1 MDNSENRR
9 VLTTQQLKAMEAE
22 KEAQKKQKGTSKGTA
37 KESKQESKNSAS
49 KVQRS
54 TAEGSGS
61 SDNSKKPKRR
71 MKKQVR
77 YTLAGLF
84 LASAVVVCALPVSEA
99 QASSLRVDDP
109 SFPDSRTAVV
119 NYNYQTGITPSGDDL
134 DLDPTRILD
143 RDSVPS
149 TDKRKS
155 YCVRQ
160 LSDGQWSYNWQF
172 GYYVATIAG
181 GNQRGIICEY
191 NNLYPENIVTLS
203 NTATVGYVTV
213 EPSVFQGFMDTTGAT
228 AITASYDIDYVSYKT
243 ASNPTENMKYHKKY
257 NDVNSEYTNWEN
269 ACERYYQY
277 INVDKPAFD
286 IQHAKWVTDKEDYE
300 AWVAAG
306 RPDPALE
313 DPGEEPTITVV
324 LKPDDIS
331 KAPRDLSNGN
341 NYRYYCE
348 YNNAKIS
355 STDPNYIPATNCT
368 LTAVIDNVNG
378 PNPDGTAKSVFIV
391 SKDESGEPISPAFFD
406 NCGFLVKDQSVE
418 LIGISKDAFAA
429 ITNVQE
435 LTLPDEIK
443 YIGDGAFAGSF
454 IQTITL
460 QNVENIGNFAFR
472 ECPQLNSVVFKGTKK
487 IGAECF
493 EGCPKITSITFPYSV
508 DEVGYGAFARCNS
521 LRDVDLSEINT
532 ACVLHDYVFYDD
544 VALSNVNMQ
553 SSAISNIGEGVFS
566 VTSAPTGSLTDVKLP
581 NQITGAGT
589 SVIGDLLFAGRTN
602 LQTVTFPQNFGNNAD
617 AEIPSSIFKNCA
629 NLSYVDFNMGQG
641 SIINGYATFKGN
653 PSSGFTYNDLF
664 RDVTNPDF
672 YIKGPEKN
680 NAGVKA
686 YPRQSTWQAFTSV
699 SNYVPYV
706 YVNSAGVECYEVS
719 DGDYLLQ
726 ANERGELTSCELVNP
741 SATTPIDLVIP
752 KRVGDYDV
760 KTIADGCFNE
770 EALRNRIKSITVEDD
785 SLTGINANVF
795 KDLPNVTS
803 VTIGNSVSAI
813 GDSAFA
819 DCPNLVDVYFNTPS
833 VGYEAFTIGND
844 AFKTGSSELTFH
856 GDIVPGYAPFEFAT
870 GADSGKIDTSGKR
883 ICYKS
888 NSPTFLTCM
897 YDNKTGEVV
906 LLDYPK
912 YNDLDDL
919 NAEHCRDM
927 EKMYYENTRSSTSYE
942 NDRNEFYTK
951 WANKVTGTG
960 ISDADK
966 DELYQDSYYGPFLSD
981 DAFRNFI
988 INNYPYDSAGHP
1000 ENDKFYTAGGDVNPA
1015 LFPDGY
1021 FTQYPYSIIENY
1033 ENPRGTND
1041 WNINTDEEL
1050 LWIKSCINIVVPD
1063 GITSIDAYGF
1073 FDANENLRNTATYF
1087 QNKAGTPAYKAYEMA
1102 YACKGTPDP
1111 RDPSIDVVPGLFSGL
1126 YQDYDNG
1133 TPEASQYETAVRGND
1148 RIESVSMSSVKSMP
1162 DYCFDSCEKLKDVV
1176 LGEDLSEM
1184 GMAPFRSCYLMDNI
1198 VGNDYFEA
1206 ENRMIYT
1213 VNPDDSYTIK
1223 ECLPSRGS
1231 TGDTSIDSATDPK
1244 IANVSA
1250 IEPGAFEDC
1259 DSVVRV
1265 DMSDA
1270 KQLKIVPEDCF
1281 RNCDM
1286 LQLVYLPDSVDRIEE
1301 NAFKDDTPIT
1311 VQIPAIEVDI
1321 VTSAFDHDSRNTI
1334 RTYEDSAAWDY
1345 GKYYNLTVER
1355 IANTFTVEF
1364 HDYDG
1369 KLLKRYEYVVE
1380 NSKVDEPDP
1389 LPTRTG
1395 YEFKGWSDPGWEK
1408 VVKDVYT
1415 IAQYDPVGK
1424 HKVTFYKKDGT
1435 TVWNTQYIED
1445 GGAATAPL
1453 PPDEAGY
1460 TFVGWMPKTFMSN
1473 VKTDLEVVATYDS
1486 GGHTPV
1492 PAPTTSPKP
1501 TSSSSA
1507 SPSPTATPTPGPS
1520 AKLYTCTVSGGS
1532 GTGSYYA
1539 GQVVPI
1545 NAYDMGAGQVFD
1557 RWTTSTAGV
1566 AFGNATNA
1574 TTYFTMPA
1582 NNVAITAT
1590 FKAGGNSG
1598 GSSGGSGGGSGKSG
1612 GSGGNGGNSGQGT
1625 SKNDSGTS
1633 VEVSKSGIS
1642 NTGVAGATVSGA
1654 TDNFVVK
1661 VTDDQTAADLALTAL
1676 QNKYGDITSI
1686 KYLPMDISLYD
1697 STGRTKITDTSGI
1710 KVNLTLPL
1718 PDGLASYA
1726 GNNKVASVTGGVVED
1741 LNSRFTTVDGV
1752 PCISF
1757 TATHFS
1763 PYMIYVDTANLTE
1776 STIDYTPKTGDPIH
1790 PKWFLAIGLACVSA
1804 VLFFM
1809 KDKKKVKA
1817 TNA

>member
-9 VLTTQQLKAMEAE
+9 VLTTQQLRAMEAE
-22 KEAQKKQKGTSKGTA
+22 KEAQTKNA
-37 KESKQESKNSAS
+37 RKNSSAPKAAS
-49 KVQRS
+49 
-54 TAEGSGS
+54 S
-61 SDNSKKPKRR
+61 SKKATNNGDSPDNSPKPKRK

-77 YTLAGLF
+77 YTVAGLF

-99 QASSLRVDDP
+99 QAGSLRVDDP
-109 SFPDSRTAVV
+109 SFPDSRTATI
-119 NYNYQTGITPSGDDL
+119 NYNYQDSDNLPL
-134 DLDPTRILD
+134 DPNGYLDPTTPGH
-143 RDSVPS
+143 SGSNV
-149 TDKRKS
+149 KKS
-155 YCVRQ
+155 YSVRQ

-172 GYYVATIAG
+172 GYYVDVIEG
-181 GNQRGIICEY
+181 GNTRGIICSY
-191 NNLYPENIVTLS
+191 NNLYPENVVTLS

-213 EPSVFQGFMDTTGAT
+213 EPSVFQTFMDDPAKGAT
-228 AITASYDIDYVSYKT
+228 PIAASYDTDYVSYKT

-257 NDVNSEYTNWEN
+257 NDVNGEYTNWEN

-286 IQHAKWVTDKEDYE
+286 IQHAKWVTDKAAYD
-300 AWVAAG
+300 AWIAAG
-306 RPDPALE
+306 KPDPPVE
-313 DPGEEPTITVV
+313 DPGEEPTLPVV
-324 LKPDDIS
+324 PKPDDIS
-331 KAPRDLSNGN
+331 KAPRDLANGN
-341 NYRYYCE
+341 NYKYYCE
-348 YNNAKIS
+348 YNNAKVS
-355 STDPNYIPATNCT
+355 STDPNYIPATNST

-391 SKDESGEPISPAFFD
+391 SRSDGGEAISPAFYD
-406 NCGFLVKDQSVE
+406 ANGFLVKDQSVE
-418 LIGISKDAFAA
+418 LIGISASVKDPGTGEYSGSFAK

-435 LTLPDEIK
+435 LTLPEEIK
-443 YIGDGAFAGSF
+443 YIGDGAFIGSF

-460 QNVENIGNFAFR
+460 DNVESIGNYAFR

-493 EGCPKITSITFPYSV
+493 KGCPKINLVHFPYSV
-508 DEVGYGAFARCNS
+508 DEVGYGAFAKCNS
-521 LRDVDLSEINT
+521 LNSVDLSDINT

-544 VALSNVNMQ
+544 VALSDVNMQ
-553 SSAISNIGEGVFS
+553 SSAISKIGEGAFAI
-566 VTSAPTGSLTDVKLP
+566 TSAPTGSMTDAKLP
-581 NQITGAGT
+581 NQITGN
-589 SVIGDLLFAGRTN
+589 GDSTLGNLLFAGRTN
-602 LQTVTFPQNFGNNAD
+602 LQTVTFPQNFGNNAKATVPD
-617 AEIPSSIFKNCA
+617 SMFRNCA
-629 NLSYVDFNMGQG
+629 NLSYVDFNIGQG
-641 SIINGYATFKGN
+641 SIINGYATFDGD
-653 PSSGFTYNDLF
+653 PSNGFAYNNLF

-672 YIKGPEKN
+672 FIKGPEKN

-686 YPRQSTWQAFTSV
+686 YPRQSTWQAFTSA

-706 YVNSAGVECYEVS
+706 YINSAGVECYEVS

-760 KTIADGCFNE
+760 KTIADGCFSE
-770 EALRNRIKSITVEDD
+770 EALRNRINSITIEDD

-795 KDLPNVTS
+795 RGLPNVTS

-813 GDSAFA
+813 GDNAFA
-819 DCPNLVDVYFNTPS
+819 ECPKLIDVYFNTPS
-833 VGYEAFTIGND
+833 VGYDQFTIGTD

-927 EKMYYENTRSSTSYE
+927 EKMYYENTQSSTSYD
-942 NDRNEFYTK
+942 NDRNEFYRK
-951 WANKVTGTG
+951 WMEKADDTTGVVSP
-960 ISDADK
+960 SDAS
-966 DELYQDSYYGPFLSD
+966 ELYKDNYYGPFLSD
-981 DAFRNFI
+981 SKFEEYVK
-988 INNYPYDSAGHP
+988 NNYPSDTYPNFYDGSGNVTVTH
-1000 ENDKFYTAGGDVNPA
+1000 
-1015 LFPDGY
+1015 PDGY
-1021 FTQYPYSIIENY
+1021 FNQYPYSIIENY

-1087 QNKAGTPAYKAYEMA
+1087 QNKTGTPAYKAYEMA
-1102 YACKGTPDP
+1102 YTCKGTPDP
-1111 RDPSIDVVPGLFSGL
+1111 RDPSIEVVPGLFSGL
-1126 YQDYDNG
+1126 YQDYDDG
-1133 TPEASQYETAVRGND
+1133 TPDARAYETAVRGND

-1162 DYCFDSCEKLKDVV
+1162 DYCFDSCEKLKEVV

-1184 GMAPFRSCYLMDNI
+1184 GMAPFRSCSLMDNI
-1198 VGNDYFEA
+1198 VGNDYYAA
-1206 ENRMIYT
+1206 ENRLIYT
-1213 VNPDDSYTIK
+1213 VNPDETYTIK
-1223 ECLPSRGS
+1223 ECLPSRGT

-1244 IANVSA
+1244 IANVTA
-1250 IEPGAFEDC
+1250 IEPGAFMDC
-1259 DSVVRV
+1259 DSLVRV
-1265 DMSDA
+1265 DMSDS
-1270 KQLKIVPEDCF
+1270 KGLEIVPEDCF

-1286 LQLVYLPDSVDRIEE
+1286 LQLVYLPDTVDRIEE

-1321 VTSAFDHDSRNTI
+1321 VTDAFDHDSRNTI

-1345 GKYYNLTVER
+1345 GKYYHLTVER

-1369 KLLKRYEYVVE
+1369 KLLKKYEYVVE

-1389 LPTRTG
+1389 LPTRPG

-1415 IAQYDPVGK
+1415 IAQYEPVGK
-1424 HKVTFYKKDGT
+1424 HKVVFYKKDGT
-1435 TVWNTQYIED
+1435 TVWNTQYVED

-1453 PPDEAGY
+1453 PPEEPGY
-1460 TFVGWMPKTFMSN
+1460 SFVAWMPKSFMSN
-1473 VKTDLEVVATYDS
+1473 VTKDLDIVATYDS
-1486 GGHTPV
+1486 GGHTPAPV
-1492 PAPTTSPKP
+1492 PTPTGSPKP
-1501 TSSSSA
+1501 TSSASA
-1507 SPSPTATPTPGPS
+1507 SPSASPTASPS
-1520 AKLYTCTVSGGS
+1520 PAVKLYTCTVSGGS
-1532 GTGSYYA
+1532 GTGSYFA

-1590 FKAGGNSG
+1590 FKAGSNGGGNGGSGNSG
-1598 GSSGGSGGGSGKSG
+1598 GSNGNRNSGGSG
-1612 GSGGNGGNSGQGT
+1612 NGNSGT

-1633 VEVSKSGIS
+1633 VEVTKSGIS

-1654 TDNFVVK
+1654 TDNFIVK

-1676 QNKYGDITSI
+1676 QNKFGDITAV

-1726 GNNKVASVTGGVVED
+1726 GNNKVASVTGGVIED

-1763 PYMIYVDTANLTE
+1763 PYVIYVDTANLTE

-1809 KDKKKVKA
+1809 KDKKKVKV
-1817 TNA
+1817 TNS